1 MMLYLLWLNGRF
13 WLIAVGFPIIG
24 SPIEVIC
31 RVPDDRIAY
40 RSYPLL
46 AARELLQQ
54 FIRDQV
60 HGHQAASRFSWVAGL
75 RTVWVSVA
83 GGLGQGGVSAGRGQP

>member
-1 MMLYLLWLNGRF
+1 MRNGRGGDEHDKQ
-13 WLIAVGFPIIG
+13 AVEGGMPGKESDVLGSVFPF
-24 SPIEVIC
+24 VLTAC

-54 FIRDQV
+54 FIREQI
-60 HGHQAASRFSWVAGL
+60 HG
-75 RTVWVSVA
+75 
-83 GGLGQGGVSAGRGQP
+83 